1 MLKMRLE
8 NKVAIITGA
17 ASGMGY
23 GEAIRFS
30 KEGAKV
36 VVADLNYEGAQK
48 VAEEIKAMG
57 GEAIAVQVNVT
68 KTEDILNCV
77 KVTETA
83 FGPVDILVNN
93 AGVFDKYAKSLDT
106 SLDQW
111 NFLLNINLTSVFEF
125 CNAVLPSMIERK
137 TGAIVNIASVAGI
150 VAGKGGAAYT
160 ASKHGAIGYTKHLS
174 AEYARYGIKINAIC
188 PGTIETPLVKDV
200 LAGLSKEAVPT
211 RTFGQVEEVADL
223 AVFLASDEA
232 KFMSGAAVTIDGGFT
247 IQ

>member
-1 MLKMRLE
+1 MRLKD
-8 NKVAIITGA
+8 KVAIITGA
-17 ASGMGY
+17 ASGMGQ
-23 GEAIRFS
+23 GEAIRFA

-36 VVADLNYEGAQK
+36 VVADLNLEGAQA
-48 VAEEIKAMG
+48 VAEEIKAFG
-57 GEAIAVQVNVT
+57 GEAIAVSVNVM

-77 KVTETA
+77 KVTEET

-93 AGVFDKYAKSLDT
+93 AGVFDKYAKSLET
-106 SLDQW
+106 TLDQW
-111 NFLLNINLTSVFEF
+111 NFLININLTSVFEF
-125 CNAVLPSMIERK
+125 SNAVLPSMIERG
-137 TGAIVNIASVAGI
+137 TGSIVNIASVAGL

-160 ASKHGAIGYTKHLS
+160 ASKHGVIGYTKHLS
-174 AEYARYGIKINAIC
+174 SEYARFGIKINAIC

-232 KFMSGAAVTIDGGFT
+232 KFMSGTTVTIDGGFT

>member
-1 MLKMRLE
+1 MRLQ

-17 ASGMGY
+17 ASGMGQ
-23 GEAIRFS
+23 GEAIRFA

-36 VVADLNYEGAQK
+36 VVADLNLEGAQA
-48 VAEEIKAMG
+48 VAEEIKAAG
-57 GEAIAVQVNVT
+57 GEAIAVAVNVM
-68 KTEDILNCV
+68 KTEDILNCI
-77 KVTETA
+77 KVTEET
-83 FGPVDILVNN
+83 FGPVDVLVNN
-93 AGVFDKYAKSLDT
+93 AGVFDKYQKSLDT
-106 SLDQW
+106 TLDQW
-111 NFLLNINLTSVFEF
+111 NFLLGINLTSLFEF
-125 CNAVLPSMIERK
+125 CNAVLPSMIERQ
-137 TGAIVNIASVAGI
+137 TGSIVNICSVAGL

-174 AEYARYGIKINAIC
+174 SEYARYGIKINAIC

>member
-1 MLKMRLE
+1 MRLQD
-8 NKVAIITGA
+8 KVAIITGA
-17 ASGMGY
+17 ASGMGQ
-23 GEAIRFS
+23 GEAIRFA

-36 VVADLNYEGAQK
+36 VVADLNLEGAQA
-48 VAEEIKAMG
+48 VAQKIKDMG
-57 GEAIAVQVNVT
+57 GQAIAVQVNVM

-77 KVTETA
+77 KVTEET
-83 FGPVDILVNN
+83 FGQIDILVNN

-106 SLDQW
+106 TLDQW
-111 NFLLNINLTSVFEF
+111 NFLVNINLTSLFEF

-137 TGAIVNIASVAGI
+137 SGAIVNIASVAGL

-160 ASKHGAIGYTKHLS
+160 ATKHGAIGYTKHLS
-174 AEYARYGIKINAIC
+174 SEYARYGIKINAIC

>member
-1 MLKMRLE
+1 MRLQ

-17 ASGMGY
+17 ASGMGQ
-23 GEAIRFS
+23 GEAIRFA

-36 VVADLNYEGAQK
+36 VVADLNFEGAQA
-48 VAEEIKAMG
+48 VAEEIKAAG
-57 GEAIAVQVNVT
+57 GEAIAVSVNVM
-68 KTEDILNCV
+68 KTEDILNCI
-77 KVTETA
+77 KVTEET
-83 FGPVDILVNN
+83 FGPVDVLVNN
-93 AGVFDKYAKSLDT
+93 AGVFDKYQKSLET
-106 SLDQW
+106 TLDQW
-111 NFLLNINLTSVFEF
+111 KFLIDINLTSIFEF
-125 CNAVLPSMIERK
+125 CNAVLPSMIERQ
-137 TGAIVNIASVAGI
+137 TGAIVNICSVAGL

-174 AEYARYGIKINAIC
+174 SEYARYGIKINAIC

-211 RTFGQVEEVADL
+211 RTFGQVEEVAAL

-232 KFMSGAAVTIDGGFT
+232 KFMSGTAVTIDGGFT

>member
-1 MLKMRLE
+1 MRLE

-57 GEAIAVQVNVT
+57 GKAIAVQVNVT

>member
-1 MLKMRLE
+1 MRLQ

-17 ASGMGY
+17 ASGMGQ
-23 GEAIRFS
+23 GEAIRFA

-36 VVADLNYEGAQK
+36 VVADLNFEGAQA
-48 VAEEIKAMG
+48 VAEEIKAAG
-57 GEAIAVQVNVT
+57 GEAIAVSVNVM
-68 KTEDILNCV
+68 KTEDILNCI
-77 KVTETA
+77 KVTEET
-83 FGPVDILVNN
+83 FGPVDVLVNN
-93 AGVFDKYAKSLDT
+93 AGVFDKYQKSLET
-106 SLDQW
+106 TLDQW
-111 NFLLNINLTSVFEF
+111 KFLIDINLTSMFEF
-125 CNAVLPSMIERK
+125 CNAVLLSMIERQ
-137 TGAIVNIASVAGI
+137 TGAIVNICSVAGL

-174 AEYARYGIKINAIC
+174 SEYARYGIKINAIC

-232 KFMSGAAVTIDGGFT
+232 KFMSGTAVTIDGGFT

>member
-1 MLKMRLE
+1 MRLQ

-17 ASGMGY
+17 ASGMGQ
-23 GEAIRFS
+23 GEAIRFA

-36 VVADLNYEGAQK
+36 VVADLNFEGAQA
-48 VAEEIKAMG
+48 VAEEIKAAG
-57 GEAIAVQVNVT
+57 GEAIAVSVNVM
-68 KTEDILNCV
+68 KTEDILNCI
-77 KVTETA
+77 KVTEET
-83 FGPVDILVNN
+83 FGPVDVLVNN
-93 AGVFDKYAKSLDT
+93 AGVFDKYQKSLET
-106 SLDQW
+106 TLDQW
-111 NFLLNINLTSVFEF
+111 KFLIDINLTSMFEF
-125 CNAVLPSMIERK
+125 CNAVLPSMIERQ
-137 TGAIVNIASVAGI
+137 TGAIVNICSVAGL

-174 AEYARYGIKINAIC
+174 SEYARYGIKINAIC

-232 KFMSGAAVTIDGGFT
+232 KFMSGTAVTIDGGFT

>member
-1 MLKMRLE
+1 MRLQ

-23 GEAIRFS
+23 GEAIRFA

-36 VVADLNYEGAQK
+36 VVADLNLEGAQK

-57 GEAIAVQVNVT
+57 GEALAVSVNVT
-68 KTEDILNCV
+68 KKEEIINCV
-77 KVTETA
+77 NVTKAA
-83 FGPVDILVNN
+83 FGHVDILVNN
-93 AGVFDKYAKSLDT
+93 AGVFDKYAKSLETT
-106 SLDQW
+106 SEQW
-111 NFLLNINLTSVFEF
+111 SFLLNVNLTSMFEF
-125 CNAVLPSMIERK
+125 CNAVLPEMIERK
-137 TGAIVNIASVAGI
+137 SGSIVNICSVAGL

-174 AEYARYGIKINAIC
+174 SEYARYGIKINAIC

>member
-1 MLKMRLE
+1 MRLE

>member
-1 MLKMRLE
+1 MRLQ

-17 ASGMGY
+17 ASGMGQ
-23 GEAIRFS
+23 GEAIRFA

-36 VVADLNYEGAQK
+36 VVADLNLEGAK
-48 VAEEIKAMG
+48 AVAEEIKAAG
-57 GEAIAVQVNVT
+57 GEAIAVPVNVM
-68 KTEDILNCV
+68 KTEDILNCI
-77 KVTETA
+77 KVTEET
-83 FGPVDILVNN
+83 FGPVDVLVNN
-93 AGVFDKYAKSLDT
+93 AGVFDKYQKSLET
-106 SLDQW
+106 TLDQW
-111 NFLLNINLTSVFEF
+111 KFLIDINLTSMFEF
-125 CNAVLPSMIERK
+125 CNAILPSMIERQ
-137 TGAIVNIASVAGI
+137 TGAIVNICSVAGL

-174 AEYARYGIKINAIC
+174 SEYARYGIKINAIC

-232 KFMSGAAVTIDGGFT
+232 KFMSGTAVTIDGGFT

>member
-1 MLKMRLE
+1 MRLQ
-8 NKVAIITGA
+8 NKVAIITGG

-23 GEAIRFS
+23 GEAIRFA

-36 VVADLNYEGAQK
+36 VVADLNLEGAQA
-48 VAEEIKAMG
+48 VAAEINEAG
-57 GEAIAVQVNVT
+57 GQAIAVEVNVT

-77 KVTETA
+77 KATEEA
-83 FGPVDILVNN
+83 FGPVDVLVNN
-93 AGVFDKYAKSLDT
+93 AGVFDKYQKSLDT
-106 SLDQW
+106 TLDQW
-111 NFLLNINLTSVFEF
+111 NFLLHINLTSMFEF
-125 CNAVLPSMIERK
+125 CNAVLPSMIERQ
-137 TGAIVNIASVAGI
+137 TGSIVNICSVAGL

-174 AEYARYGIKINAIC
+174 SEYARYGIKINAIC

>member
-1 MLKMRLE
+1 MRLQ

-17 ASGMGY
+17 ASGMGQ
-23 GEAIRFS
+23 GEAIRFA

-36 VVADLNYEGAQK
+36 VVADLNLEGAK
-48 VAEEIKAMG
+48 AVAEEIKAAG
-57 GEAIAVQVNVT
+57 GEAIAVQVNVM
-68 KTEDILNCV
+68 KTEDILNCI
-77 KVTETA
+77 KVTEET
-83 FGPVDILVNN
+83 FGPVDVLVNN
-93 AGVFDKYAKSLDT
+93 AGVFDKYQKSLET
-106 SLDQW
+106 TLDQW
-111 NFLLNINLTSVFEF
+111 KFLIDINLTSMFEF
-125 CNAVLPSMIERK
+125 CNAVLPSMIERQ
-137 TGAIVNIASVAGI
+137 TGAIVNICSVAGL

-174 AEYARYGIKINAIC
+174 SEYARYGIKINAIC

-200 LAGLSKEAVPT
+200 LAGLSKDAVPT

-232 KFMSGAAVTIDGGFT
+232 KFMSGTAVTIDGGFT

>member
-1 MLKMRLE
+1 MRLQ

-17 ASGMGY
+17 ASGMGQ
-23 GEAIRFS
+23 GEAIRFA

-36 VVADLNYEGAQK
+36 VVADLNFEGAQA
-48 VAEEIKAMG
+48 VAEEIKAAG
-57 GEAIAVQVNVT
+57 GEAIAVSVNVM
-68 KTEDILNCV
+68 KTEDILNCI
-77 KVTETA
+77 KVTEET
-83 FGPVDILVNN
+83 FGSVDVLVNN
-93 AGVFDKYAKSLDT
+93 AGVFDKYQKSLET
-106 SLDQW
+106 TLDQW
-111 NFLLNINLTSVFEF
+111 KFLIDINLTSMFEF
-125 CNAVLPSMIERK
+125 CNAVLPSMIERQ
-137 TGAIVNIASVAGI
+137 TGAIVNICSVAGL

-174 AEYARYGIKINAIC
+174 SEYARYGIKINAIC

-232 KFMSGAAVTIDGGFT
+232 KFMSGTAVTIDGGFT

>member
-1 MLKMRLE
+1 MRLQ

-17 ASGMGY
+17 ASGMGQ
-23 GEAIRFS
+23 GEAIRFA

-36 VVADLNYEGAQK
+36 VVADLNFEGAQA
-48 VAEEIKAMG
+48 VAEEIKAAG
-57 GEAIAVQVNVT
+57 GEAIAVSVNVM
-68 KTEDILNCV
+68 KTEDILNCI
-77 KVTETA
+77 KVTEET
-83 FGPVDILVNN
+83 FGPVDVLVNN
-93 AGVFDKYAKSLDT
+93 AGVFDKYQKSLET
-106 SLDQW
+106 TLDQW
-111 NFLLNINLTSVFEF
+111 KFLIDINLTSMFEF
-125 CNAVLPSMIERK
+125 CNAVLPSMIERQ
-137 TGAIVNIASVAGI
+137 TGAIVNICSVAGL

-174 AEYARYGIKINAIC
+174 SEYARYGIKINAIC

-200 LAGLSKEAVPT
+200 LAGLSKKAVPT

-232 KFMSGAAVTIDGGFT
+232 KFMSGTAVTIDGGFT

>member
-1 MLKMRLE
+1 MRLQ

-17 ASGMGY
+17 ASGMGQ
-23 GEAIRFS
+23 GEAIRFA

-36 VVADLNYEGAQK
+36 VVADLNLEGAK
-48 VAEEIKAMG
+48 AVAEEIKAAG
-57 GEAIAVQVNVT
+57 GEAIAVQVNVV
-68 KTEDILNCV
+68 KTEDILNCI
-77 KVTETA
+77 KVTEET
-83 FGPVDILVNN
+83 FGPVDVLVNN
-93 AGVFDKYAKSLDT
+93 AGVFDKYQKSLET
-106 SLDQW
+106 TLDQW
-111 NFLLNINLTSVFEF
+111 KFLIDINLTSMFEF
-125 CNAVLPSMIERK
+125 CNAVLPSMIERQ
-137 TGAIVNIASVAGI
+137 TGAIVNICSVAGL

-174 AEYARYGIKINAIC
+174 SEYARYGIKINAIC

-232 KFMSGAAVTIDGGFT
+232 KFMSGTAVTIDGGFT

>member
-1 MLKMRLE
+1 MRLQ

-17 ASGMGY
+17 ASGMGQ
-23 GEAIRFS
+23 GEAIRFA

-36 VVADLNYEGAQK
+36 VVADLNFEGAQT
-48 VAEEIKAMG
+48 VAEEIKAAG
-57 GEAIAVQVNVT
+57 GEAIAVSVNVM
-68 KTEDILNCV
+68 KTEDILNCI
-77 KVTETA
+77 KVTEET
-83 FGPVDILVNN
+83 FGPVDVLVNN
-93 AGVFDKYAKSLDT
+93 AGVFDKYQKSLET
-106 SLDQW
+106 TLDQW
-111 NFLLNINLTSVFEF
+111 KFLIDINLTSMFEF
-125 CNAVLPSMIERK
+125 CNAVLPSMIERQ
-137 TGAIVNIASVAGI
+137 TGAIVNICSVAGL

-174 AEYARYGIKINAIC
+174 SEYARYGIKINAIC

-232 KFMSGAAVTIDGGFT
+232 KFMSGTAVTIDGGFT